1 MHNKEH
7 AYTSTGIKKTK
18 RILGISSSP
27 RESGSRSEQ
36 LLVKLLDHAK
46 EFGAEVE
53 LIRLKDKN
61 LYPCTACYSNKPA
74 LCDFP
79 CTHKDQGDT
88 QLVLEKIIE
97 ADALVVAT
105 PVHWGGPSPL
115 LSILLGKMTAIEN
128 NQDEIWD
135 KSGKEPLAGKPF
147 ALIASQDGDGAAM
160 ALSQVQWALNHMGL
174 FCIPY
179 GMIFEPSILKRS
191 VARMGLRLIGE
202 RRFEWIEN
210 TIRLAARN
218 LILMSDELADCEFDD
233 KLFRE
238 PRS

>member
-1 MHNKEH
+1 MDNKENI
-7 AYTSTGIKKTK
+7 YTSKEFKNTTK
-18 RILGISSSP
+18 VLGISSSP
-27 RESGSRSEQ
+27 RESGSRSEE
-36 LLVKLLDHAK
+36 LLVKLLDYAK
-46 EFGAEVE
+46 GFGADVE
-53 LIRLKDKN
+53 IIRLKDEN
-61 LYPCTACYSNKPA
+61 LLPCIVCYSKKPA

-79 CTHKDQGDT
+79 CTHEGQENT
-88 QLVLEKIIE
+88 QLVLEKIIR
-97 ADALVVAT
+97 ADALAVAT
-105 PVHWGGPSPL
+105 PVHWGGASPL

-128 NQDEIWD
+128 NQDEIWE

-147 ALIASQDGDGAAM
+147 ALIASQEGDGAAM
-160 ALSQVQWALNHMGL
+160 VLSQVQWALNHMGL

-202 RRFEWIEN
+202 HKFEWIEN

-218 LILMSDELADCEFDD
+218 LILMSGKLAGCEFDD
-233 KLFRE
+233 KLFKE